1 MRCSDYVSLFVA
13 RTTVVG
19 FSVSWP
25 TFVQDEPVVHAA
37 GRTLDVQTRYVDDHI
52 GGFFWILVEPVI
64 LVGVAEMGLC
74 TV

>member
-1 MRCSDYVSLFVA
+1 
-13 RTTVVG
+13 VG